1 MVGRVKSTVQSSRE
15 AEWPRRAFLASL
27 AVLLLGCGSDPQ
39 SARDSPRDVSAS
51 AFFRDS
57 EDTIEARGFG
67 RWPLQQAELVA
78 PDGAVYLALDIRNDR
93 TAGAD
98 PGLRPSVGIGGSGG
112 SRSGADVGVGISI
125 PILGGGGMPP
135 SIASRASFP
144 VIDMPGY
151 RATWKL
157 WVVRMQFAGADGRP
171 RYVEVPAPEPPS
183 RSDRSR

>member
-15 AEWPRRAFLASL
+15 IKCGRRAVLAFLATLPL
-27 AVLLLGCGSDPQ
+27 ACSSDPEPP
-39 SARDSPRDVSAS
+39 RNNPRDISAS

-57 EDTIEARGFG
+57 EDTVEVRGFG
-67 RWPLQQAELVA
+67 RWPLSQAELIA
-78 PDGAVYLALDIRNDR
+78 PDGAAFMALDIHNDR
-93 TAGAD
+93 AAGSD

-125 PILGGGGMPP
+125 PILGGGGTPP

-144 VIDMPGY
+144 VIDMPTY
-151 RATWKL
+151 RTTWRL